1 MALSGLPPKANS
13 LPLNLVARLTAR
25 CTATHARAQ
34 RSVTLIKPMP
44 PSPRLLFVAL
54 IFAIP
59 SPLCADADAG
69 GGLTTAGSVT
79 NRSSIGGPFETAV
92 SAGGTYS
99 IKPGQ
104 IQVLFSST
112 GNESPDANGNGLPDT
127 WEQLYFPGQS
137 VNPQADSD
145 GDGTSNLLEYLA
157 GTDPADPASRFRT
170 EGAIS
175 GTTYTLPIQTSTG
188 RSYKVW
194 VSKDLTS
201 WQLQQAYTG
210 DGTQKVFSFDET
222 TITSGPLFSA
232 THPSNYF
239 FRVEI
244 ILP

>member
-1 MALSGLPPKANS
+1 MSS
-13 LPLNLVARLTAR
+13 F
-25 CTATHARAQ
+25 
-34 RSVTLIKPMP
+34 
-44 PSPRLLFVAL
+44 PRLCLIAV
-54 IFAIP
+54 IFANFSAIR
-59 SPLCADADAG
+59 AETDAG
-69 GGLTTAGSVT
+69 GGLTSAGSVT
-79 NRSSIGGPFETAV
+79 NRSSIGSPIETAV

-112 GNESPDANGNGLPDT
+112 GNKSPDTNGNGLPDA

-157 GTDPADPASRFRT
+157 GTNPTDRASHFRAV
-170 EGAIS
+170 GAIS
-175 GTTYTLPIQTSTG
+175 GTTYTLPIQTITG

-194 VSKDLTS
+194 VSKDLTN
-201 WQLQQAYTG
+201 WQLQQAYIG